1 MSNTTNHN
9 IADMQRSA
17 LLQIV
22 SVNINRSNFKLTSL
36 LQTSTADCILVQEP
50 WWGNLVPRR
59 SDTDPDGDPAW
70 GTVAHPGWTVFT
82 PDLSTSPDGH
92 PRVLTFV
99 RKSLTASCSVTPIAL
114 SHYDLLGLSLRSSGF
129 HLLLLNFYHHVR
141 HHHGNLSHLLEFIPD
156 PSTPILLAGDFNSH
170 SDTWSPGGKRPS
182 PWAPAL
188 EHWLDDSGF
197 ISTVPDGAIS
207 RRSSTSLPSLID
219 FIFVNDAFL
228 EIPSFPATCSVS
240 FGDSLGSDHAALSL
254 AIPFSTTA
262 PQLHRPPGW
271 RIDPELKDDWCLRFN
286 ALPIPEITNVSTL
299 LAAGQEV
306 LTRISDVSDSLFP
319 KKSTPRSTDLPWW
332 NRECSLACAALKQCH
347 WRDRRHLSMALRMTI
362 RNAKRE
368 WVDSLIDNP
377 NVSLWDMAKWR
388 KGRRLKE
395 IPPIMTPD
403 GLSHDPGLMSDAFL
417 GRFFLLETH
426 HSDPLTPVA
435 SRSLPQRPLRDV
447 LEDEIQT
454 ALRSTSVSS
463 APGPSGIGYL
473 LLRWAFEANPAL
485 FTHLFTHALRLGTH
499 PWGDALVVII
509 PKPGK
514 SDYTLAK
521 AYRPISLL
529 ECCGKLL
536 EKVVAARFSWEVD
549 NLALIGNR
557 QFGSRHHYSA
567 PDAALCLHYK
577 AKETI
582 RHGRIGAVLL
592 FDISRFFDHLDPGL
606 TAATLHDLGID
617 GSTINWVR
625 SFMTDRTA
633 RLSFNG
639 HLSDAFTPS
648 LGTPQGSPLS
658 PILSAIVT
666 SPLLHRSLDFTDGDL
681 TLYVDDGC
689 LYATGPTF
697 ISALQKVTRLYHTVL
712 TLLHRMG
719 LEADPDKTEIMFF
732 HPRISPHHG
741 AEPRTATIAIGD
753 GKTLAVPISRS
764 IRYLGVFFT
773 PRLDWKLHVST
784 MANRA
789 RSTVKALGIL
799 GSSVRGISLM
809 SWRKLFHAL
818 LLPVLT
824 YGCTVWFTD
833 TNQKS
838 LTQIL
843 TVAQNEAC
851 RKMAGV
857 FRTTPCNLTELL
869 VSVPP
874 IRFRLRHL
882 LRNFGSRMS
891 RLPPDHHLRSL
902 PTSSR
907 SVTLPPSYAPSG
919 PLFPFIAEI
928 KTAPIIS
935 YTPRHPSLPDW
946 SRQRVTLHP
955 YSPLHK
961 PSLDALKDPNT
972 TKILITS
979 TSFHLP
985 HIHLGIFAIFLND
998 TLHISDYTLD
1008 SSQKRCTVSALLHAL
1023 RRLPTN
1029 NKLISIFYTDKSF
1042 PTYATSTYSSTH
1054 LPLSLA
1060 LTHAFEDLL
1069 TDADLTF
1076 TGFWFSKAWAGARA
1090 GEWHP
1095 QRKAEATFKTIYEQP
1110 PLPSSRDRIFSE
1122 WRRNRAPFRRSDPR
1136 RLYSVFYDDPSPSL
1150 HPFVIGALSGNS
1162 RSLQSAAF
1170 QLATHH
1176 AFHADYSSSFRPTAG
1191 DNTTCPHCSASWTM
1205 PHVLFDCDT
1214 FWEARGLHLD
1224 PIYHNTIHHL
1234 FSSKPG
1240 GRRLVEFLHATQAL
1254 LRPLPPRPTDPPW
1267 TETR

>member
-1 MSNTTNHN
+1 
-9 IADMQRSA
+9 
-17 LLQIV
+17 
-22 SVNINRSNFKLTSL
+22 
-36 LQTSTADCILVQEP
+36 
-50 WWGNLVPRR
+50 
-59 SDTDPDGDPAW
+59 
-70 GTVAHPGWTVFT
+70 
-82 PDLSTSPDGH
+82 
-92 PRVLTFV
+92 
-99 RKSLTASCSVTPIAL
+99 
-114 SHYDLLGLSLRSSGF
+114 
-129 HLLLLNFYHHVR
+129 
-141 HHHGNLSHLLEFIPD
+141 
-156 PSTPILLAGDFNSH
+156 
-170 SDTWSPGGKRPS
+170 
-182 PWAPAL
+182 
-188 EHWLDDSGF
+188 
-197 ISTVPDGAIS
+197 
-207 RRSSTSLPSLID
+207 
-219 FIFVNDAFL
+219 
-228 EIPSFPATCSVS
+228 
-240 FGDSLGSDHAALSL
+240 
-254 AIPFSTTA
+254 
-262 PQLHRPPGW
+262 
-271 RIDPELKDDWCLRFN
+271 
-286 ALPIPEITNVSTL
+286 
-299 LAAGQEV
+299 
-306 LTRISDVSDSLFP
+306 
-319 KKSTPRSTDLPWW
+319 
-332 NRECSLACAALKQCH
+332 
-347 WRDRRHLSMALRMTI
+347 MTI

-377 NVSLWDMAKWR
+377 DVSLWDMAKWR
-388 KGRRLKE
+388 KGRRLKDV
-395 IPPIMTPD
+395 PPIMTPE
-403 GLSHDPGLMSDAFL
+403 GLSHDPGLMSDTFL
-417 GRFFLLETH
+417 SRFFLLESH
-426 HSDPLTPVA
+426 HADPLTPVA
-435 SRSLPQRPLRDV
+435 LRTLPQRPLRDV
-447 LEDEIQT
+447 LEDEVRT
-454 ALRSTSVSS
+454 ALRSTSTSS

-473 LLRWAFEANPAL
+473 LLRWAFESHPTL
-485 FTHLFTHALRLGTH
+485 FTHVFTHALRLGRH

-514 SDYTLAK
+514 TDYTLAK

-549 NLALIGNR
+549 HLALIGNR
-557 QFGSRHHYSA
+557 QFGSRHSYSA
-567 PDAALCLHYK
+567 PDAALSLHYK

-592 FDISRFFDHLDPGL
+592 FDISRFFDHLDPDL
-606 TAATLHDLGID
+606 TAATLHDLGVD
-617 GSTINWVR
+617 GSTTSWVR

-639 HLSDAFTPS
+639 HLSDTFTPS
-648 LGTPQGSPLS
+648 HGTPQGSPLS

-666 SPLLHRSLDFTDGDL
+666 SPLLHLSLDFSDGDL

-689 LYATGPTF
+689 LYASGPTF
-697 ISALQKVTRLYHTVL
+697 ISALQKVTRLFDIVL
-712 TLLHRMG
+712 TILHRMG

-732 HPRISPHHG
+732 HPRVSPHHG
-741 AEPRTATIAIGD
+741 AEPRTATIALGD

-773 PRLDWKLHVST
+773 PKLDWKLHVST

-851 RKMAGV
+851 RKMAGI

-891 RLPPDHHLRSL
+891 RLPPDHYLRSL
-902 PTSSR
+902 PSTVR
-907 SVTLPPSYAPSG
+907 SITLPPRHAPSG

-928 KTAPIIS
+928 KPVPSIS

-946 SRQRVTLHP
+946 SRQRVILHP

-961 PSLDALKDPNT
+961 KSLDALKDPTT

-985 HIHLGIFAIFLND
+985 HLHLAIFAIFFND
-998 TLHISDYTLD
+998 ALHISDYVLET
-1008 SSQKRCTVSALLHAL
+1008 SQKQSTTSALLHAL
-1023 RRLPTN
+1023 RRLPTAH
-1029 NKLISIFYTDKSF
+1029 KHISIFYTDKSF
-1042 PTYATSTYSSTH
+1042 PTYATSTYSTPH
-1054 LPLSLA
+1054 LPFSLA
-1060 LTHAFEDLL
+1060 LTHAFDDLL
-1069 TDADLTF
+1069 TDAELTF
-1076 TGFWFSKAWAGARA
+1076 TGFWFSKAWVGARA
-1090 GEWHP
+1090 GEWHH
-1095 QRKAEATFKTIYEQP
+1095 QRKEEATSRTIYEQP
-1110 PLPSSRDRIFSE
+1110 PLPSSRDRIYSE
-1122 WRRNRAPFRRSDPR
+1122 WRRNRIPLRRSDSR
-1136 RLYSVFYDDPSPSL
+1136 RHYSVFYDDPAPSL
-1150 HPFVIGALSGNS
+1150 HPFVIGASSGQS
-1162 RSLQSAAF
+1162 RSLQCAAF

-1191 DNTTCPHCSASWTM
+1191 DNTSCPHCSEPWTM

-1234 FSSKPG
+1234 FSSTNG

-1267 TETR
+1267 TGTR